1 MTSSLQAVSSPEQFQ
16 ESLSAD
22 LERISVLYFYADWAE
37 PCAAMTQAVA
47 ALAEAKPE
55 VLFLSIEAEALVEVS
70 ESFEVRDGAR
80 WSVAT
85 SCEELQRCRCVI
97 AAFEDELL
105 ICFSITVNDPPGLA
119 AMSTLLSGRS
129 SALHYHST
137 GE

>member
-16 ESLSAD
+16 ELLSAD

-70 ESFEVRDGAR
+70 ESFEVRDGA
-80 WSVAT
+80 
-85 SCEELQRCRCVI
+85 
-97 AAFEDELL
+97 
-105 ICFSITVNDPPGLA
+105 
-119 AMSTLLSGRS
+119 
-129 SALHYHST
+129 
-137 GE
+137 